1 MDFKEASD
9 IMQIVFQNYHSDKYA
24 KSKLEEESLMVRKI
38 SYFQEIKILMLREK
52 SEVKV
57 IC

>member
-9 IMQIVFQNYHSDKYA
+9 IMWIVFQNYHSDKYV

-38 SYFQEIKILMLREK
+38 SYF
-52 SEVKV
+52 
-57 IC
+57 

>member
-9 IMQIVFQNYHSDKYA
+9 IMWRVFQNYHYDKSA